1 MVSLSDLQTPAGWT
15 KIQVIWDLSVDEID
29 AATCR
34 YTNRIVSYPTQ
45 SFLDILAAAGQT
57 FPDTAVDRQ
66 AATDDHN
73 RRETAMY
80 AASLERNALARG

>member
-1 MVSLSDLQTPAGWT
+1 VGFSPYGERCSCAATSR

-57 FPDTAVDRQ
+57 FPDTAVDR
-66 AATDDHN
+66 
-73 RRETAMY
+73 
-80 AASLERNALARG
+80 